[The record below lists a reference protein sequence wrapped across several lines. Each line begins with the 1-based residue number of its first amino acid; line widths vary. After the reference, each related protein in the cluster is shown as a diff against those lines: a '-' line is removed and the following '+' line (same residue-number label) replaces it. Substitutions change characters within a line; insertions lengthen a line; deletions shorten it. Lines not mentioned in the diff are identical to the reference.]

1 MENLFPFFHFLTT
14 NAKLSYYF
22 SKKTHFCTKIS
33 ENLTTKRR
41 RDSNIQM
48 NGSSSV
54 SLRRSARV
62 SRSSRS
68 VSRDGQLKSVSSS
81 PKTLDLL
88 AVIFNPLE
96 TCRCRVASSRNLFS
110 HTNPEVSPKSP
121 ILSSC
126 QLILPLSS
134 TLRSQPAKA

>member
-68 VSRDGQLKSVSSS
+68 VGRSRWSAQVGQLKS
-81 PKTLDLL
+81 K
-88 AVIFNPLE
+88 
-96 TCRCRVASSRNLFS
+96 NLGPFGGDF
-110 HTNPEVSPKSP
+110 
-121 ILSSC
+121 
-126 QLILPLSS
+126 
-134 TLRSQPAKA
+134 